1 MCYSRAEDLYRFEL
15 NRIGLYGIPPLSI
28 NADATGL
35 YICRAVRM
43 AEGPADLKGCT
54 AARAPD
60 GPGAPE
66 QAEKNMI
73 KGYTAKRNAAV
84 SAAKSRTTTAK
95 ARPGRPKKSATSEVQ
110 PQPAPAQPMSQPF
123 PLMIPE
129 QLRTCLMAKEDV
141 EAAVRKVFQE
151 VQDRFE
157 EKNNQ
162 RKVYLSEAMER
173 LNVKSRSTMWHWH
186 DKGFL
191 IQEHDAN
198 GHVYYPE
205 YKIKRAER
213 GEHPEEGGDN
223 EQ

>member
-1 MCYSRAEDLYRFEL
+1 M
-15 NRIGLYGIPPLSI
+15 
-28 NADATGL
+28 
-35 YICRAVRM
+35 YICGAVLM
-43 AEGPADLKGCT
+43 AEGPVDRKDCT

-60 GPGAPE
+60 GPGALE
-66 QAEKNMI
+66 RAERTMI
-73 KGYTAKRNAAV
+73 KGYTAKRTAAV
-84 SAAKSRTTTAK
+84 SAAKSKTTTAK
-95 ARPGRPKKSATSEVQ
+95 ARPGRPKKSAAPQTQ
-110 PQPAPAQPMSQPF
+110 PQPAPVQAMAQPF
-123 PLMIPE
+123 PLIIPE

-151 VQDRFE
+151 VQDKFE

-186 DKGFL
+186 DKGYL
-191 IQEHDAN
+191 IQDHDAN

-205 YKIKRAER
+205 YKIRRAER
-213 GEHPEEGGDN
+213 GEHPEEGGDD